1 MIKKKNDKSN
11 IIIGYS
17 TNKIKGAV
25 NSPINKKVDEVK
37 KKKTTKKRKTKKKE
51 ETKTEE

>member
-25 NSPINKKVDEVK
+25 NSPITKKVEVK
-37 KKKTTKKRKTKKKE
+37 KKKTTRKRKTKKKE